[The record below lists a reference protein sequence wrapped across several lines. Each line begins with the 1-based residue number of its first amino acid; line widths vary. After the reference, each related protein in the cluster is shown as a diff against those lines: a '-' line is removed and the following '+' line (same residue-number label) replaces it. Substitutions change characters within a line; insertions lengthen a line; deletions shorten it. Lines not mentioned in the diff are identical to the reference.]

1 MESDTEFLFR
11 FAMDFDFGESEDLAR
26 LFALARRGAA
36 VQWVKDLADSL
47 MEAEGKI
54 GVKNARIEQLETAL
68 RDVLSK
74 SCDAFYEMANM
85 LDDEDFSGEVP
96 GRSGTLIGHREE
108 YHKYMVEAL
117 TKAGDAA
124 REALTA
130 MEQRT

>member
-1 MESDTEFLFR
+1 MMSDLVERLRERSQNLWTTDSELRSNQLFK
-11 FAMDFDFGESEDLAR
+11 E
-26 LFALARRGAA
+26 AA
-36 VQWVKDLADSL
+36 
-47 MEAEGKI
+47 E
-54 GVKNARIEQLETAL
+54 RIAQLEAAL
-68 RDVLSK
+68 RDILSK

-108 YHKYMVEAL
+108 YHRYMVEVL

>member
-1 MESDTEFLFR
+1 MSETDEQFVERMTPFHGIKSTDSVRLPGD
-11 FAMDFDFGESEDLAR
+11 DFAR

-36 VQWVKDLADSL
+36 AAD
-47 MEAEGKI
+47 
-54 GVKNARIEQLETAL
+54 RIAQLEAAL
-68 RDVLSK
+68 RDILSK

-108 YHKYMVEAL
+108 YHRYMVEVL

>member
-1 MESDTEFLFR
+1 MSDIVERLRANAVLTEHDHDKDVLR
-11 FAMDFDFGESEDLAR
+11 E
-26 LFALARRGAA
+26 AA
-36 VQWVKDLADSL
+36 D
-47 MEAEGKI
+47 
-54 GVKNARIEQLETAL
+54 RIEQLEAAL
-68 RDVLSK
+68 RDILSK

-108 YHKYMVEAL
+108 YHRYMVEAL

>member
-1 MESDTEFLFR
+1 MNNILTGST
-11 FAMDFDFGESEDLAR
+11 
-26 LFALARRGAA
+26 ALAIENTVLRTRIA
-36 VQWVKDLADSL
+36 QLEADAKETDGEFATLSNNL
-47 MEAEGKI
+47 G
-54 GVKNARIEQLETAL
+54 NALLRIEQLEAAL
-68 RDVLSK
+68 QEILSN

>member
-1 MESDTEFLFR
+1 MSDIVERLR
-11 FAMDFDFGESEDLAR
+11 ELA
-26 LFALARRGAA
+26 AIDNCQASIEAA
-36 VQWVKDLADSL
+36 
-47 MEAEGKI
+47 E
-54 GVKNARIEQLETAL
+54 RIEQLEAAL
-68 RDVLSK
+68 QDILSK

-108 YHKYMVEAL
+108 YHRYMVEAL
-117 TKAGDAA
+117 TKAGAAA

>member
-1 MESDTEFLFR
+1 MSDLVERLRAEATENR
-11 FAMDFDFGESEDLAR
+11 RYEVTGTLA
-26 LFALARRGAA
+26 LEAA
-36 VQWVKDLADSL
+36 DH
-47 MEAEGKI
+47 
-54 GVKNARIEQLETAL
+54 IEQLEAAL
-68 RDVLSK
+68 REILSN
-74 SCDAFYEMANM
+74 SSDAFYEMANM

-108 YHKYMVEAL
+108 YHRYMVEAL